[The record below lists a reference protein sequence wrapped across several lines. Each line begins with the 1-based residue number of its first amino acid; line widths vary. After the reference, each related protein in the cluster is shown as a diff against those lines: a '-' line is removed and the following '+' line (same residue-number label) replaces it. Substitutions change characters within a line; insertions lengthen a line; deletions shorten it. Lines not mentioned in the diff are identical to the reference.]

1 MPELPSE
8 DEQRSNEQNSDQS
21 SAASLE
27 EAVGIEIPDEHVGA
41 FVAEVFEDAERATT
55 WTDIVDSMVAP
66 EARDAWEALAPVEQ
80 AVEVLEMA
88 DSYDERA
95 ADLLAGIEVDSDD
108 PDESTIA
115 AFEEATRL
123 RNNAD
128 AFRDGIAAAYDEGHI
143 DDDELVEA
151 VESFGFDTDTI
162 ARREDELER
171 VTSVYELDYRP
182 YGGTLIQ
189 ESEAPAADPDIPETF

>member
-1 MPELPSE
+1 MPGLPSE
-8 DEQRSNEQNSDQS
+8 NERDQSEQESGQS

-27 EAVGIEIPDEHVGA
+27 EAVGMEIPDEHVGA

-66 EARDAWEALAPVEQ
+66 EARDAWESLTSVEQ
-80 AVEVLEMA
+80 AVEVLQMA
-88 DSYDERA
+88 DDYDERA

-143 DDDELVEA
+143 DDDGLVEA
-151 VESFGFDTDTI
+151 VETFGFDTETI

-171 VTSVYELDYRP
+171 VTSVYDLDYRP

>member
-1 MPELPSE
+1 MPDHPSE
-8 DEQRSNEQNSDQS
+8 TEHDRHEQGDKQS
-21 SAASLE
+21 SAAALE
-27 EAVGIEIPDEHVGA
+27 EAVGMEIPDEHVGA

-66 EARDAWEALAPVEQ
+66 EAREAWEALSPTEQ
-80 AVEVLEMA
+80 VVEVLEMA
-88 DSYDERA
+88 DDYDERA
-95 ADLLAGIEVDSDD
+95 ADLLDGIEVDGDD
-108 PDESTIA
+108 PDESTVA

-128 AFRDGIAAAYDEGHI
+128 AFRDGIAAAYDEGHVG
-143 DDDELVEA
+143 DEALVTA
-151 VESFGFDTDTI
+151 VESFGFDTETI

-171 VTSVYELDYRP
+171 VTSVYDLDYRP

-189 ESEAPAADPDIPETF
+189 ESEAPAADPEIPETF